1 MPACVKE
8 LVENA
13 LDASARRIEVRL
25 RENGAELLEVVDDGR
40 GICAEDFEKVL
51 EGARAAR
58 ELRASCARAARK
70 LRERACSANFSTYG
84 FRGARTEL
92 LVYLL
97 ATGEA
102 LSAICAMGDL
112 TIATKTETAAA
123 ALAGLVEPCLGKFAV
138 FKDGLHYPSNGMQL
152 HIDRYGKLLSSS
164 SVARDVGTTVSVREL
179 FKRLP
184 VRHKEF
190 TRNAKAQV
198 NATLRLLQS
207 YAIAQ
212 PEVRFAVVSEKLRG
226 TQGANAAN
234 RATAGAA
241 ADWHQAAAAVLG
253 DAALSGCARL
263 RLEVGAWRAEGLVS
277 SPGAGRRHRD
287 IQLFFVNG
295 RPIDAPKRVVK
306 LINDTYHQY
315 NSRAWPLVILAFTA
329 PQGMVD
335 VNVTPDKKTVF
346 LHQEDATNKSKKR
359 RFSFLST

>member
-1 MPACVKE
+1 MNRLDKEVVHDICTNQVVVTLQACVKE

-40 GICAEDFEKVL
+40 GICAEDFEKV
-51 EGARAAR
+51 ACRHATSKIR
-58 ELRASCARAARK
+58 EYTDLS
-70 LRERACSANFSTYG
+70 SANFSTYG
-84 FRGARTEL
+84 FR
-92 LVYLL
+92 
-97 ATGEA
+97 GEA

-123 ALAGLVEPCLGKFAV
+123 SLLS
-138 FKDGLHYPSNGMQL
+138 Y
-152 HIDRYGKLLSSS
+152 DRYGKLLSSS

-234 RATAGAA
+234 RATLLCTSGAA

-346 LHQEDATNKSKKR
+346 LHQEEQL
-359 RFSFLST
+359 LSQLQAALTEVFAGPDRGGVEASGAGC